1 MFKEV
6 THYPPEQLL
15 ELYQLKLLYDKC
27 HEIDNPAD
35 PPYYMSGDDYI
46 QLGNWNFVKERNGRK
61 WSYYIQVE
69 D

>member
-27 HEIDNPAD
+27 HDIDDPAV
-35 PPYYMSGDDYI
+35 PPYYMSSVDYTP
-46 QLGNWNFVKERNGRK
+46 LGTWDFVRQRQGKK